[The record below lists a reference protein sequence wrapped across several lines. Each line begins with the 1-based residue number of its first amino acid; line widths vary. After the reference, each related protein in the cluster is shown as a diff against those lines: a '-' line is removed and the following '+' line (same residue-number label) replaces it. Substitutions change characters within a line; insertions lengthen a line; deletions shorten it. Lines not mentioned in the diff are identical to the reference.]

1 MNLFLDYQKK
11 IFKSLKSFEKKKKI
25 KIPKKLKSFAIELPP
40 KNQKADISC
49 NAAMVLAKLNNTT
62 PLNLAEILKKYLL
75 KEFKEFKSIEIAGPG
90 FLNIYFDNSKSM
102 GSINSKSEIQ
112 AITDRINTWASNNQ
126 VNNNW
131 YLFGD
136 SLREMK
142 GAYKLDFSDNYTSV
156 SGLEKNII
164 LNIQINSISEKINN
178 QYNFIIY
185 DKINNKRCHDGI
197 NIHLHDIP
205 YASDNIE
212 KYRNII
218 DKTINNKKH
227 ILYFSHYCCNNKG
240 IMYKFNDPLNRNH
253 HFLLS

>member
-1 MNLFLDYQKK
+1 MEVFQYYKPLILLSKQYN
-11 IFKSLKSFEKKKKI
+11 
-25 KIPKKLKSFAIELPP
+25 IPH
-40 KNQKADISC
+40 
-49 NAAMVLAKLNNTT
+49 
-62 PLNLAEILKKYLL
+62 EI
-75 KEFKEFKSIEIAGPG
+75 IRI
-90 FLNIYFDNSKSM
+90 IFDN
-102 GSINSKSEIQ
+102 
-112 AITDRINTWASNNQ
+112 
-126 VNNNW
+126 
-131 YLFGD
+131 YL
-136 SLREMK
+136 K
-142 GAYKLDFSDNYTSV
+142 
-156 SGLEKNII
+156 KNII

-218 DKTINNKKH
+218 DKTINNNKH